1 MAMRITINQ
10 KDFDLPDGATVAMAL
25 EAFGATPPFAV
36 AVNLNFVHR
45 HQYGETR
52 LQPGDRVEIVQP
64 VAGG

>member
-1 MAMRITINQ
+1 MQIIINQ
-10 KDFDLPDGATVAMAL
+10 KTFELPEDATVAEAL
-25 EAFGATPPFAV
+25 DAFGAKPPFAV

-52 LQPGDRVEIVQP
+52 LQPGDRVEVVQP

>member
-1 MAMRITINQ
+1 MQIIINQ
-10 KDFDLPDGATVAMAL
+10 KTFELPDGATVAEAL
-25 EAFGATPPFAV
+25 EAFGAKPPFAV

-52 LQPGDRVEIVQP
+52 LQPGDRMEIVQP

>member
-1 MAMRITINQ
+1 MQITINQ
-10 KDFDLPDGATVAMAL
+10 KIVELPEAATLAQAL

-52 LQPGDRVEIVQP
+52 LQPGDRVEVVQP

>member
-1 MAMRITINQ
+1 MQIVINQ
-10 KDFDLPDGATVAMAL
+10 KIFELPDDATVAEAL
-25 EAFGATPPFAV
+25 DAFGAKPPFAV

-52 LQPGDRVEIVQP
+52 LQPGDKVEVVQP

>member
-1 MAMRITINQ
+1 MQITINQ
-10 KDFDLPDGATVAMAL
+10 KPFELPEAATLAQAL

-52 LQPGDRVEIVQP
+52 LQPGDRVEVVQP

>member
-1 MAMRITINQ
+1 MQIVINQ
-10 KDFDLPDGATVAMAL
+10 TSFELPEDATVAEAL
-25 EAFGATPPFAV
+25 EAFGAKPPFAV

-52 LQPGDRVEIVQP
+52 LQAGDRMEVVQP

>member
-1 MAMRITINQ
+1 MRIIINE
-10 KDFDLPDGATVAMAL
+10 KNFDLPEGVTLAQAL
-25 EAFGATPPFAV
+25 QTFGAQPPFAV

-52 LQPGDRVEIVQP
+52 LQPGDRVEVVQP